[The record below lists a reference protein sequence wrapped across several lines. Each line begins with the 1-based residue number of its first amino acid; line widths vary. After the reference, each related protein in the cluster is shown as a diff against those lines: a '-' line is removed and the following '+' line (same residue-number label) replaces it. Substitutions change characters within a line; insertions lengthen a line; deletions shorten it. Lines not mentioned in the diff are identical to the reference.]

1 MGPKM
6 ADEETLKFQL
16 DKNERNIEEEE
27 EGRPIIV
34 NFEGGGCEEGG
45 SDEEEEDEEDVNRD
59 YKNISSNSSIEAPST
74 NVVDCYTSALNN
86 LVRDNEENNEG
97 NNSRHY
103 FGNYTRY
110 LVRVF

>member
-6 ADEETLKFQL
+6 ADEEILKFKL

-45 SDEEEEDEEDVNRD
+45 SDDEEDEDVNRD
-59 YKNISSNSSIEAPST
+59 YKNISSNSSIEAPI
-74 NVVDCYTSALNN
+74 NCYTSALNN

-110 LVRVF
+110 LVRGF